1 MNNIK
6 FDFRLNFG
14 TAGGGSI
21 TLNVPR
27 ADDLATVNQINNA
40 MNEIIA
46 ADVITSAT
54 GAPRDRRSAEL
65 IKTETRDFV
74 I

>member
-40 MNEIIA
+40 MNEIT
-46 ADVITSAT
+46 D
-54 GAPRDRRSAEL
+54 L
-65 IKTETRDFV
+65 ISLNRYRYILTYYPENVNDFF
-74 I
+74 